1 VTTSTNTYDRLI
13 ALGAPR
19 IAEPRF
25 YRIKLTDAGLI
36 RVELRERRKRF
47 GSDLLAWHQFDP
59 RHMAADRVA
68 GYTAMTCV
76 DIVARVGQAEP
87 IHALLGDVRA
97 AA

>member
-1 VTTSTNTYDRLI
+1 VNTPTDTFDRLVR
-13 ALGAPR
+13 LGAPR
-19 IAEPRF
+19 IAEPRL

-59 RHMAADRVA
+59 RLIAADQVA
-68 GYTAMTCV
+68 AATASACV
-76 DIVARVGQAEP
+76 EVVARVGQAEP
-87 IHALLGDVRA
+87 IHELLGDLRA

>member
-1 VTTSTNTYDRLI
+1 MTTSTDTYDRLI

-19 IAEPRF
+19 VAEPRF

-59 RHMAADRVA
+59 RLIAADQVA
-68 GYTAMTCV
+68 AATASACV
-76 DIVARVGQAEP
+76 EIVARVGQAEP
-87 IHALLGDVRA
+87 IHELLGDLRA